1 MSLVKRVIY
10 KVNDNLRIDIT
21 NLELLDGKITGL
33 LGPSG
38 CGKTTLMNILLGL
51 IEGAIL
57 SWELNG
63 QEMGELPVAERR
75 LGVVFQN
82 YDLFP
87 MLTALENIEF
97 AAKARKIPEV
107 QYKENIEIFS
117 EKLKI
122 TDILD
127 RKADKLSGGEKQ
139 RVALAR
145 ALVGNPS
152 FLFLD
157 EAFSSLDAGLRQE
170 SRELVREVISGLGI
184 SCLMITHDIDDV
196 KSLASKVYE
205 MREGKVIDS
214 NLKIS

>member
-1 MSLVKRVIY
+1 MSLVKRIKF
-10 KVNDNLRIDIT
+10 KVNRDLNINIKD
-21 NLELLDGKITGL
+21 LELPDGKITGL

-38 CGKTTLMNILLGL
+38 CGKTTVMNIMLGL
-51 IEGAIL
+51 VDGAEM

-63 QEMGELPVAERR
+63 KEMADLPVGERG

-87 MLTALENIEF
+87 MLTAQENIEF
-97 AAKARKIPEV
+97 AAKARNLPEL
-107 QYKENIEIFS
+107 QYKERVEIFS

-122 TDILD
+122 TEVLD

-139 RVALAR
+139 RVAIAR
-145 ALVGNPS
+145 ALIGNPQ

-157 EAFSSLDAGLRQE
+157 EAFSSLDADLRQE

-196 KSLASKVYE
+196 KTLASKVYE
-205 MREGKVIDS
+205 MRGGKVIDS